1 MSADPAVA
9 SAAPPETGRVPRRQN
24 RVTRRSVLIIDRLA
38 DWSITVGGL
47 LVIVAVFGI
56 MLFLA
61 QVTVPLFTGA
71 LRSNPSAATRSG
83 PTGGER

>member
-1 MSADPAVA
+1 
-9 SAAPPETGRVPRRQN
+9 VPRRQN

-71 LRSNPSAATRSG
+71 AL
-83 PTGGER
+83 